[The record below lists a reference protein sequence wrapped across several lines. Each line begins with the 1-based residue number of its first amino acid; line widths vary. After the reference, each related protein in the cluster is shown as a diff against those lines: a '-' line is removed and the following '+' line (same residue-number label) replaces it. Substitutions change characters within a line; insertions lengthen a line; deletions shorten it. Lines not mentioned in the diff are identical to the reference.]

1 MMSLWARLI
10 DKDKQYV
17 YSNDYKGDVVDGRFS
32 ELLGGR
38 KYFGTHRKK
47 PYRISNLTVHRR
59 CGWMELIGGL
69 NLC

>member
-32 ELLGGR
+32 ELLGVGSNSGR
-38 KYFGTHRKK
+38 TERSH
-47 PYRISNLTVHRR
+47 TVSQT
-59 CGWMELIGGL
+59 
-69 NLC
+69 